1 MDKVIISAAITGA
14 VHTPSTSPILPVTP
28 KQLGDEAVAACEAG
42 AAIVH
47 IHVRD
52 PETGRPSYNI
62 GLFEET
68 FSPIKQ

>member
-1 MDKVIISAAITGA
+1 M
-14 VHTPSTSPILPVTP
+14 
-28 KQLGDEAVAACEAG
+28 AACEAG

-52 PETGRPSYNI
+52 PESGRPSYDI

-68 FSPIKQ
+68 FSAMRHPREIQDNIFNLALHREPQHYGIITETPD